1 MTAGLN
7 ELRCIVRDTLGL
19 YGTIAAC
26 ATYTDS
32 GASNSNLPVD
42 DIVMAL
48 KQCVAEHPVLT
59 TIVLDTQTD
68 SPLLARQANMSI
80 SHHLRISSHPI
91 SPENAMA
98 EVLNQVHNDPLDD
111 LSTHPPW
118 RLYIRMIKTSSALR
132 TFIAAFAYS
141 HAIADGFSGLLFHRS
156 FLRALCGTEGLPHTT
171 DANFVPETSSR
182 LFPALEQAATLPI
195 SWSFL
200 LGPLIAE
207 YCPGILKRA
216 LGMSS
221 NEPSEVWT
229 GASSRPTKPTAAQ
242 PLHTS
247 LRHRSVSNR
256 TVERVSDACR
266 LHQTKLTGLLILL
279 TSRSLARSLQETGQ
293 EDPRLFKAETA
304 IDLRRC
310 IPAAKDTMGNFPSAV
325 TDVVT
330 TSNTKATDTPLTKED
345 WQTAQR
351 LTHRLQEASS
361 TLSDQPVGLLKYL
374 SDFRSWTIKKA
385 SQPPECSFSVSNL
398 GVFETETAKADGESE
413 SGGGWVIGDMAFSQ
427 SADAT
432 GAAFNLNLASTKAG
446 GLNVVVTWWPG
457 MLGVQDE
464 GRLMER
470 VCGGVVDQMEH
481 IAG

>member
-1 MTAGLN
+1 MTDYEVQRPAGLN

-216 LGMSS
+216 L
-221 NEPSEVWT
+221 
-229 GASSRPTKPTAAQ
+229 
-242 PLHTS
+242 
-247 LRHRSVSNR
+247 
-256 TVERVSDACR
+256 
-266 LHQTKLTGLLILL
+266 
-279 TSRSLARSLQETGQ
+279 ARSLQETGQ